1 MRGDLLRQGAHGGL
15 QQAFISFTERQDFL
29 VSRLWEQKER
39 FILQCLEVPC
49 VKEDNAWSFST
60 RLAHLKLLAL
70 GPPTGYRDV
79 ARGLAWRPA
88 TGLRPLAAATDFPRI
103 SVLQDCVKITSKISL
118 VNELL
123 GVTIKK
129 TRL

>member
-49 VKEDNAWSFST
+49 VKEDNAWSFFDPLGSSEAAST
-60 RLAHLKLLAL
+60 GPSYRLSRR
-70 GPPTGYRDV
+70 GTG
-79 ARGLAWRPA
+79 AGLAAGNWA
-88 TGLRPLAAATDFPRI
+88 TSVGSCHRLSTDF
-103 SVLQDCVKITSKISL
+103 STS
-118 VNELL
+118 
-123 GVTIKK
+123 
-129 TRL
+129 RLCKDYLKDLIGERVAWCYV